1 MVHVLNRVLCTRKLW
16 KENRGKKI
24 ENKKQQKVGKRERE
38 RKIDTTLLP
47 GHTIFTHDLQVTGVT
62 RRNEPH
68 PLSREEKK
76 KNKKLKKNAS
86 PVLSS

>member
-16 KENRGKKI
+16 KENRGKKNR
-24 ENKKQQKVGKRERE
+24 EQKTTKSGKEGERE

-47 GHTIFTHDLQVTGVT
+47 GHTTFTHDLQVTGVT

-68 PLSREEKK
+68 PLSREEN
-76 KNKKLKKNAS
+76 KNK
-86 PVLSS
+86 

>member
-1 MVHVLNRVLCTRKLW
+1 MVHVLNRVLCTGKLW
-16 KENRGKKI
+16 KENRGKKQRTKN
-24 ENKKQQKVGKRERE
+24 NKKWERGRERERE

-68 PLSREEKK
+68 PLSREENK
-76 KNKKLKKNAS
+76 KNKIKIKIRN
-86 PVLSS
+86 